1 MFQSHFAALFFFGTP
16 DALVELHP
24 GSITLNE
31 CLEMYYP
38 DAEGDDFWDLD
49 NPYTETIP
57 EGSRNSTMSRFAGR
71 VLKRFGDTE
80 EAY

>member
-1 MFQSHFAALFFFGTP
+1 
-16 DALVELHP
+16 
-24 GSITLNE
+24 
-31 CLEMYYP
+31 MYYP